1 MVANP
6 LQSIT
11 AWSLERID
19 ITRRWVSSLVMLCQ
33 ASTATVFS
41 SCLFLGHFPFSF
53 VFSKWNACSIGFR
66 SGDWLGHCITV
77 HFFPFKNSLVAFAV
91 CFGSL
96 SICTVKRRPMSS
108 EAFGWIWAD
117 NIARNTSEFILLLLS
132 AVTSSI
138 NTREPVPLAAIHA
151 HAMTLPPPCFTDEV
165 VCLGSW
171 AVPFLLHTLLFPSLW
186 YKLILVSSVH
196 RMLFQNCEGFFRCR
210 LANSNL
216 AFLFLRLTN
225 GLHLVVNPLYSLWW
239 SLLLIV
245 DFDTHTPTSWRVFLI
260 WPTVVKGVF
269 FTRERILRSSTTV
282 VFRGLP
288 GLLVLLSSPVRSFFL
303 RMFQT
308 VVLATPNVFAI
319 SLMGLFCFFSL
330 MMACFTDSD
339 SSLDLIFFFFFFFG
353 LSVAQITH
361 VSTYA
366 WLYYH
371 HSQPFFFFF
380 KLNIYIYIFF
390 FLLLFFF
397 SFFFFFIFLFFI
409 LIN

>member
-1 MVANP
+1 
-6 LQSIT
+6 
-11 AWSLERID
+11 
-19 ITRRWVSSLVMLCQ
+19 MLCQ

-225 GLHLVVNPLYSLWW
+225 GYILWW
-239 SLLLIV
+239 TLCIHSGEVFSWLLTL
-245 DFDTHTPTSWRVFLI
+245 THIHLPPGECSWSGQLLWRVF
-260 WPTVVKGVF
+260 
-269 FTRERILRSSTTV
+269 SSPGKEFLGHPPQLFSV
-282 VFRGLP
+282 VFRVFWCCWAHRCVP
-288 GLLVLLSSPVRSFFL
+288 SF
-303 RMFQT
+303 
-308 VVLATPNVFAI
+308 
-319 SLMGLFCFFSL
+319 
-330 MMACFTDSD
+330 
-339 SSLDLIFFFFFFFG
+339 
-353 LSVAQITH
+353 
-361 VSTYA
+361 
-366 WLYYH
+366 
-371 HSQPFFFFF
+371 
-380 KLNIYIYIFF
+380 
-390 FLLLFFF
+390 
-397 SFFFFFIFLFFI
+397 
-409 LIN
+409 

>member
-138 NTREPVPLAAIHA
+138 NKRTSSTGSHTCPRHDTTTTMLHWWGS
-151 HAMTLPPPCFTDEV
+151 M
-165 VCLGSW
+165 LGSW

-196 RMLFQNCEGFFRCR
+196 RMLFQNCEGF
-210 LANSNL
+210 LD
-216 AFLFLRLTN
+216 
-225 GLHLVVNPLYSLWW
+225 VVWQTLIWPSCFWGSPMVYILWW
-239 SLLLIV
+239 TLCIHSGEVFSWLLTL
-245 DFDTHTPTSWRVFLI
+245 THIHLPPGECSW

-288 GLLVLLSSPVRSFFL
+288 GLLVLLSSPVRSFF
-303 RMFQT
+303 
-308 VVLATPNVFAI
+308 
-319 SLMGLFCFFSL
+319 
-330 MMACFTDSD
+330 
-339 SSLDLIFFFFFFFG
+339 
-353 LSVAQITH
+353 
-361 VSTYA
+361 
-366 WLYYH
+366 
-371 HSQPFFFFF
+371 
-380 KLNIYIYIFF
+380 
-390 FLLLFFF
+390 
-397 SFFFFFIFLFFI
+397 
-409 LIN
+409 

>member
-1 MVANP
+1 MHA
-6 LQSIT
+6 QSD
-11 AWSLERID
+11 SGQ
-19 ITRRWVSSLVMLCQ
+19 VM
-33 ASTATVFS
+33 
-41 SCLFLGHFPFSF
+41 
-53 VFSKWNACSIGFR
+53 
-66 SGDWLGHCITV
+66 D
-77 HFFPFKNSLVAFAV
+77 FAV

-171 AVPFLLHTLLFPSLW
+171 AVPFLLHTLLFPSLC

-196 RMLFQNCEGFFRCR
+196 RMLFQNCEGFFRCC

-216 AFLFLRLTN
+216 AFLFLRLM
-225 GLHLVVNPLYSLWW
+225 VYILWW
-239 SLLLIV
+239 TLCIHSGEVFSWLLTW
-245 DFDTHTPTSWRVFLI
+245 THIHLPPGECSWSGQLLWRVFSS
-260 WPTVVKGVF
+260 PGKEF
-269 FTRERILRSSTTV
+269 FSHPAQLFSV
-282 VFRGLP
+282 VFRVFLCY
-288 GLLVLLSSPVRSFFL
+288 SPVRSFFL

-339 SSLDLIFFFFFFFG
+339 SSLDLI
-353 LSVAQITH
+353 LTVTDSEC
-361 VSTYA
+361 
-366 WLYYH
+366 
-371 HSQPFFFFF
+371 
-380 KLNIYIYIFF
+380 K
-390 FLLLFFF
+390 
-397 SFFFFFIFLFFI
+397 
-409 LIN
+409 

>member
-1 MVANP
+1 
-6 LQSIT
+6 
-11 AWSLERID
+11 
-19 ITRRWVSSLVMLCQ
+19 MLCQ
-33 ASTATVFS
+33 ASIATVFS

-319 SLMGLFCFFSL
+319 SLMGFFCFS
-330 MMACFTDSD
+330 A
-339 SSLDLIFFFFFFFG
+339 
-353 LSVAQITH
+353 
-361 VSTYA
+361 
-366 WLYYH
+366 
-371 HSQPFFFFF
+371 
-380 KLNIYIYIFF
+380 
-390 FLLLFFF
+390 
-397 SFFFFFIFLFFI
+397 
-409 LIN
+409 

>member
-1 MVANP
+1 MHAQSDSGQVIDLAMHNSP
-6 LQSIT
+6 LL
-11 AWSLERID
+11 SL
-19 ITRRWVSSLVMLCQ
+19 Q
-33 ASTATVFS
+33 
-41 SCLFLGHFPFSF
+41 
-53 VFSKWNACSIGFR
+53 
-66 SGDWLGHCITV
+66 
-77 HFFPFKNSLVAFAV
+77 NSLVAFAV

-151 HAMTLPPPCFTDEV
+151 HAMTLPPPCYTDEV
-165 VCLGSW
+165 VYLGSW
-171 AVPFLLHTLLFPSLW
+171 AVPSFSILFLFPSLW

-216 AFLFLRLTN
+216 AFLFW
-225 GLHLVVNPLYSLWW
+225 GSPMVLHLVVNPLYSLWW

-245 DFDTHTPTSWRVFLI
+245 TLTHIHLPPGECSWSGQLLWRV
-260 WPTVVKGVF
+260 VF

-308 VVLATPNVFAI
+308 VVLATPNVLL
-319 SLMGLFCFFSL
+319 SLWWVCFVFS
-330 MMACFTDSD
+330 A
-339 SSLDLIFFFFFFFG
+339 
-353 LSVAQITH
+353 
-361 VSTYA
+361 
-366 WLYYH
+366 
-371 HSQPFFFFF
+371 
-380 KLNIYIYIFF
+380 
-390 FLLLFFF
+390 
-397 SFFFFFIFLFFI
+397 
-409 LIN
+409 

>member
-1 MVANP
+1 
-6 LQSIT
+6 
-11 AWSLERID
+11 
-19 ITRRWVSSLVMLCQ
+19 MLCQ

-171 AVPFLLHTLLFPSLW
+171 AVTFLLHTLLFPSLW

-196 RMLFQNCEGFFRCR
+196 RMLFQNCEGF
-210 LANSNL
+210 LD
-216 AFLFLRLTN
+216 
-225 GLHLVVNPLYSLWW
+225 VVWQTLIWPSRFWGSPMVYILWW
-239 SLLLIV
+239 TLCIHSGEVFSWLLTL
-245 DFDTHTPTSWRVFLI
+245 THIHLPPGECSWSGQLLWRVFSS
-260 WPTVVKGVF
+260 PGKEF
-269 FTRERILRSSTTV
+269 FGHPPQLFSV
-282 VFRGLP
+282 VFRVFWCCWAHRCVP
-288 GLLVLLSSPVRSFFL
+288 SFKN
-303 RMFQT
+303 
-308 VVLATPNVFAI
+308 VPN
-319 SLMGLFCFFSL
+319 SCFGH
-330 MMACFTDSD
+330 A
-339 SSLDLIFFFFFFFG
+339 
-353 LSVAQITH
+353 
-361 VSTYA
+361 
-366 WLYYH
+366 
-371 HSQPFFFFF
+371 
-380 KLNIYIYIFF
+380 
-390 FLLLFFF
+390 
-397 SFFFFFIFLFFI
+397 
-409 LIN
+409 

>member
-1 MVANP
+1 
-6 LQSIT
+6 
-11 AWSLERID
+11 
-19 ITRRWVSSLVMLCQ
+19 MLCQ

-165 VCLGSW
+165 VCLGLW
-171 AVPFLLHTLLFPSLW
+171 AVPFLLYTLLFPSLW

-260 WPTVVKGVF
+260 WPTVVNWILKLWPHRIHLEAPRGPRPLVWESLVKCNRVSPLVVD
-269 FTRERILRSSTTV
+269 TLPCNEAASSCTSNRE
-282 VFRGLP
+282 
-288 GLLVLLSSPVRSFFL
+288 
-303 RMFQT
+303 
-308 VVLATPNVFAI
+308 
-319 SLMGLFCFFSL
+319 
-330 MMACFTDSD
+330 
-339 SSLDLIFFFFFFFG
+339 
-353 LSVAQITH
+353 
-361 VSTYA
+361 
-366 WLYYH
+366 H
-371 HSQPFFFFF
+371 HTGHF
-380 KLNIYIYIFF
+380 YIFNP
-390 FLLLFFF
+390 LVSPDPKKEKEKLCT
-397 SFFFFFIFLFFI
+397 
-409 LIN
+409 

>member
-1 MVANP
+1 MGQNNNHKSNFHFLILGCKSFAGQ
-6 LQSIT
+6 LQ

-41 SCLFLGHFPFSF
+41 SCLFLEHFPFSF

-77 HFFPFKNSLVAFAV
+77 HFFSFKNSLVAFAV

-96 SICTVKRRPMSS
+96 SICTVKRHPMSS

-196 RMLFQNCEGFFRCR
+196 RMLFQNWWR
-210 LANSNL
+210 L
-216 AFLFLRLTN
+216 F
-225 GLHLVVNPLYSLWW
+225 
-239 SLLLIV
+239 
-245 DFDTHTPTSWRVFLI
+245 
-260 WPTVVKGVF
+260 
-269 FTRERILRSSTTV
+269 
-282 VFRGLP
+282 
-288 GLLVLLSSPVRSFFL
+288 
-303 RMFQT
+303 
-308 VVLATPNVFAI
+308 
-319 SLMGLFCFFSL
+319 
-330 MMACFTDSD
+330 
-339 SSLDLIFFFFFFFG
+339 
-353 LSVAQITH
+353 
-361 VSTYA
+361 
-366 WLYYH
+366 
-371 HSQPFFFFF
+371 
-380 KLNIYIYIFF
+380 
-390 FLLLFFF
+390 
-397 SFFFFFIFLFFI
+397 
-409 LIN
+409 